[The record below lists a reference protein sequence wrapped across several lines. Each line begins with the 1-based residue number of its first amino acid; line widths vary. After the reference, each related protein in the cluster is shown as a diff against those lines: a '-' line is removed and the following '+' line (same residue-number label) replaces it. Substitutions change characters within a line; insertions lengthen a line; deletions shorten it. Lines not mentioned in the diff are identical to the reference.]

1 MDKVKLTD
9 LYRKYLEQRLSPE
22 ELTEFRMAV
31 HQPEN
36 ETVFHELL
44 DDRWDSLQEN
54 LLQDLPQGAD
64 QRLFAQLDQRPVRR
78 RLWPRIAAAASILIV
93 FGAGYAI
100 YHHKTKIAGEAQL
113 AAKNDIEPGSNQA
126 ILKTGHGKTIYLA
139 KVSNGI
145 LSKSNG
151 FTIDKTGDGKV
162 SYNSETNAAAESI
175 FYDTLS
181 TPRKGTYQI
190 RFADGSTALLNAASQ
205 IIFPERFAGN
215 NRTIQLV
222 NGEAY
227 FEVVHNTQM
236 PFRVIAQKEIIEDI
250 GTHFNVSA
258 YHDDPALKTTLIVGS
273 VKVTANHHE
282 LILKPGEQAALKAD
296 HLSVTDVDTDD
307 VLAWKN
313 GYFQF
318 GGETLESVMR
328 KVARWY
334 DVDVVYT
341 NDALKRIPF
350 HGTVSKYEKVS
361 QVLKKLELTGNDV
374 HFKIENKQITVTN

>member
-151 FTIDKTGDGKV
+151 FTIDK
-162 SYNSETNAAAESI
+162 
-175 FYDTLS
+175 
-181 TPRKGTYQI
+181 
-190 RFADGSTALLNAASQ
+190 
-205 IIFPERFAGN
+205 
-215 NRTIQLV
+215 
-222 NGEAY
+222 
-227 FEVVHNTQM
+227 
-236 PFRVIAQKEIIEDI
+236 
-250 GTHFNVSA
+250 
-258 YHDDPALKTTLIVGS
+258 
-273 VKVTANHHE
+273 
-282 LILKPGEQAALKAD
+282 
-296 HLSVTDVDTDD
+296 
-307 VLAWKN
+307 
-313 GYFQF
+313 
-318 GGETLESVMR
+318 
-328 KVARWY
+328 
-334 DVDVVYT
+334 
-341 NDALKRIPF
+341 
-350 HGTVSKYEKVS
+350 
-361 QVLKKLELTGNDV
+361 
-374 HFKIENKQITVTN
+374 